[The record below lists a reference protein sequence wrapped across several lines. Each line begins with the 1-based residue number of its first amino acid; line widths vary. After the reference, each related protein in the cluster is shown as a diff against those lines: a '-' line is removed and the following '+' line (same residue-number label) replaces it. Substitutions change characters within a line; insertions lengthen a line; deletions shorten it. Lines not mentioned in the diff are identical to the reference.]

1 MINGNDGRTA
11 HPTLRS
17 LDAPLEG
24 DRRPGQ
30 SISSHQWPTI
40 ARFFAAIPLLAVLA
54 IVALAAVDTRTATA
68 LDSEEQTFLSMIN
81 NYRAAE
87 GLGTLALDPQ
97 LNEVALWMVND
108 MASNDYFSHTDSLGR
123 DPFARMDQIGYA
135 YNTWRGENLVAGTE
149 GALASFEMW
158 TGSPGHDANMLGE
171 HYTVIG
177 IARTFDAT
185 SGFGWYWATE
195 FGGHTAPPPPT
206 PQPPTPAP
214 TPAPPPPTAA
224 PQPTAAPAVEDQ
236 VQDPVEA
243 PPPPAPTHT
252 PAATATPAETPE
264 SKPTSTPVVTPTPEV
279 RATVPQD
286 LTASWWRSLRTV
298 SDRWD
303 VPDGVRRTFVSADCT
318 LALILAPASL

>member
-135 YNTWRGENLVAGTE
+135 YNTWRGENLVAGGRDRPGTTPTCLVSTTRSSASR
-149 GALASFEMW
+149 ALSMRHRASAG
-158 TGSPGHDANMLGE
+158 TGRRS
-171 HYTVIG
+171 
-177 IARTFDAT
+177 
-185 SGFGWYWATE
+185 S
-195 FGGHTAPPPPT
+195 
-206 PQPPTPAP
+206 
-214 TPAPPPPTAA
+214 
-224 PQPTAAPAVEDQ
+224 
-236 VQDPVEA
+236 
-243 PPPPAPTHT
+243 
-252 PAATATPAETPE
+252 
-264 SKPTSTPVVTPTPEV
+264 VVTPRHRRQHRSRRHLRRHP
-279 RATVPQD
+279 RRRRPQPR
-286 LTASWWRSLRTV
+286 RSPQPHRPSRTRFRIR
-298 SDRWD
+298 SRRRH
-303 VPDGVRRTFVSADCT
+303 PRHRRTPRRRRPHQQRRRKASP
-318 LALILAPASL
+318 PARRS